1 MYFLY
6 KTIVSKNWGV
16 PAETWAFPSGKMHV
30 FASPEMYRPKARV
43 PEVAGT
49 DGVTIPGK
57 CPTNGALSI

>member
-6 KTIVSKNWGV
+6 KTIVLTGV
-16 PAETWAFPSGKMHV
+16 YQQKHGRFPLGPHV

-49 DGVTIPGK
+49 EGVTIPGK
-57 CPTNGALSI
+57 CSTNGALSI